1 MKNRS
6 SQLFAKFV
14 WVFALLPLWMPLWV
28 QGQAFVELVNG
39 QRVPVERILSRPGG
53 DLVVFREG
61 QPTELSRDQ
70 YIRAVGVRPESLDR
84 ANALIGGGETE
95 EAIPVLE
102 EVVRQSAFQSWDVVA
117 GISLANLHIDAGN
130 PASAQRVVNQ
140 LKQRYGENALELF
153 QQLQQ
158 VEWRTRIA
166 TRNVSGLEEE
176 LTEIIRANEN
186 RGKVAVAL
194 LTRGDLKHQRAELRP
209 AILDYLRAVYFH
221 RDNENIHAQALFKAG
236 NTFIELGETANGR
249 RYIDQLTQRYPNSEF
264 AARAN
269 RN

>member
-6 SQLFAKFV
+6 PKIFAKI
-14 WVFALLPLWMPLWV
+14 VFSVVCLSAWSPLWA
-28 QGQAFVELVNG
+28 QGQPFVELANG
-39 QRVPVERILSRPGG
+39 QRVPVERILTRPGG

-61 QPTELSRDQ
+61 QPTELARDQ
-70 YIRAVGVRPESLDR
+70 YIRAVGVRPETLDR
-84 ANALIGGGETE
+84 ANALIGRGDAQ
-95 EAIPVLE
+95 EAIPLLE
-102 EVVRQSAFQSWDVVA
+102 EIVRQSAFQSWDVMA
-117 GISLANLHIDAGN
+117 GISLANLQIDAGN
-130 PASAQRVVNQ
+130 PASAQRTVDQ
-140 LKQRYGENALELF
+140 LKQRYGENAMELF

-176 LTEIIRANEN
+176 LTEIVRANED

-221 RDNENIHAQALFKAG
+221 RDNENVHAQALYKAG
-236 NTFIELGETANGR
+236 NTFKELGETANGR
-249 RYIDQLTQRYPNSEF
+249 KYIDQLKQRYPNSEF
-264 AARAN
+264 AARAA
-269 RN
+269 RD